1 MLEKIL
7 EKIGLS
13 EKEAKVYLAAL
24 ELGQDSVQNIAKK
37 AGVNRPTAY
46 FILERLMELGLASTL
61 ESGRK
66 TVFVAENPKELETL
80 LEREKQEMEARRS
93 ELKESMNQFLAI
105 YNAKTG
111 KPLVRYFEGADGL
124 VVMDRHGLN
133 MLKKNSEILNI
144 TPIDLIEK
152 YFPERRKVSL
162 GDRVKLGI
170 KSRTIYTHE
179 GGEIPNYQ
187 NDKELREGVF
197 IPRNKFPLEATL
209 NIYPQWGIKLYYFD
223 PIKPYGVVIE
233 SKELAKNMAMMFE
246 LAWAGAKLQAQKR

>member
-61 ESGRK
+61 EHGKK

-93 ELKESMNQFLAI
+93 ELKESMNQLTAI
-105 YNAKTG
+105 YNAKEG
-111 KPLVRYFEGADGL
+111 KPIVRYFEGADGL
-124 VVMDRHGLN
+124 EALDRYGLD
-133 MLKKNSEILNI
+133 MVKKGTEILSLL
-144 TPIDLIEK
+144 PIDIIEK
-152 YFPERRKVSL
+152 QFTKRRKSAL
-162 GDRVKLGI
+162 NERVKMNI
-170 KSRTIYTHE
+170 RSRAIYTHE
-179 GGEIPNYQ
+179 DGVIPEFQ
-187 NDKELREGVF
+187 NKKELRDAVF
-197 IPRNKFPLEATL
+197 ISRDKFPLDATIA
-209 NIYPQWGIKLYYFD
+209 IYPWGIKLYSFN
-223 PIKPYGVVIE
+223 IAKPHGVAIE
-233 SKELAKNMAMMFE
+233 SEHLAKNMKLFFE
-246 LAWAGAKLQAQKR
+246 LAWKGAKSK

>member
-61 ESGRK
+61 ESGKK

-80 LEREKQEMEARRS
+80 LEREKQEMEARRD

-105 YNAKTG
+105 YNAKQG
-111 KPLVRYFEGADGL
+111 KPIVRYFEGAEGL
-124 VVMDRHGLN
+124 EALDRYGYDR
-133 MLKKNSEILNI
+133 LKKNSESLGIA
-144 TPIDLIEK
+144 PIDVIEK
-152 YFPERRKVSL
+152 YFPERRARAVK
-162 GDRVKLGI
+162 DRVKIKL
-170 KSRTIYTHE
+170 KSRLIYSHE
-179 GGEIPNYQ
+179 NGPIPESKNK
-187 NDKELREGVF
+187 DELREVRYLPKEKLPLSGS
-197 IPRNKFPLEATL
+197 ISIFPE
-209 NIYPQWGIKLYYFD
+209 WGIKIFYYD
-223 PIKPYGVVIE
+223 HHKPYGVLIE
-233 SKELAKNMAMMFE
+233 SKEIAQNMKIIFE
-246 LAWAGAKLQAQKR
+246 LAWTGASKIK